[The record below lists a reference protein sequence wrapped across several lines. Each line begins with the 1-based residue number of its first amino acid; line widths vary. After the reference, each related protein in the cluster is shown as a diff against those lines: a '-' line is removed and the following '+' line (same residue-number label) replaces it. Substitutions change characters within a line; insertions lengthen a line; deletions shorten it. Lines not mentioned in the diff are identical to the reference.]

1 MTLASIFTATFDFL
15 FGVIPTRDTLRTAS
29 LEDGMIATLIII
41 CISQVTAVFIPGTN
55 LPPMEIA
62 LSALGG
68 MLCIASFVY
77 FATRILN
84 KTTTVPFT
92 HAEVLAMDIV
102 TTGGMTV
109 ITAVLGYLMTV
120 AQPLQTLALFV
131 AFVVFSIYAFVLMLK
146 GISTIAGI
154 TKWNAFGI
162 SVIAMLPGVLAY
174 LVIYLSLGY
183 YGFIGV

>member
-15 FGVIPTRDTLRTAS
+15 FGVIPTRETLRTAS
-29 LEDGMIATLIII
+29 LEDGIIATLIII
-41 CISQVTAVFIPGTN
+41 CISQATAVFVPGAA
-55 LPPMEIA
+55 LSPVAIA

-84 KTTTVPFT
+84 KSATVPFT
-92 HAEVLAMDIV
+92 YAEVLTMDIV

-109 ITAVLGYLMTV
+109 VTAVLGYLMTV
-120 AQPLQTLALFV
+120 AQPLQAVALLV
-131 AFVVFSIYAFVLMLK
+131 VFVVFSVYAFVLMLQ
-146 GISTIAGI
+146 GISAIAGI

-162 SVIAMLPGVLAY
+162 SIVAMLPGVFAY

-183 YGFIGV
+183 YGLI